1 MDVESMSVKELKAL
15 ITKAGLKFA
24 DCPEKSDLK
33 ARATEAAE
41 RLSGPGFQAAAPESE
56 PQASKKDGKT
66 LAGYDCLV
74 FEAESPDL
82 VVLMLHGF
90 GATNND
96 FADLPE
102 MLKALLPGKSVAY
115 VMPQAPPGAMGA
127 SWWHLDVMKWMG
139 AMQGGSDALAKL
151 IREAPPGLDECRS
164 RMAALLDEICTLT
177 GVTHDKIMIAGFSQG
192 AMTAMDVALNQPP
205 EKALAGVT
213 MLSGA
218 PIVVEHWA
226 ERLKLH
232 HEGIKVFVC
241 HGQSDMVLPFVASGW
256 LRDLLQAN
264 GAAIQYETHPG
275 GHELGGPAI
284 VQNVAAH
291 WMKCM
296 SQ

>member
-1 MDVESMSVKELKAL
+1 
-15 ITKAGLKFA
+15 
-24 DCPEKSDLK
+24 
-33 ARATEAAE
+33 
-41 RLSGPGFQAAAPESE
+41 
-56 PQASKKDGKT
+56 
-66 LAGYDCLV
+66 
-74 FEAESPDL
+74 
-82 VVLMLHGF
+82 
-90 GATNND
+90 
-96 FADLPE
+96 
-102 MLKALLPGKSVAY
+102 
-115 VMPQAPPGAMGA
+115 
-127 SWWHLDVMKWMG
+127 
-139 AMQGGSDALAKL
+139 
-151 IREAPPGLDECRS
+151 
-164 RMAALLDEICTLT
+164 MAALLDEICTLT